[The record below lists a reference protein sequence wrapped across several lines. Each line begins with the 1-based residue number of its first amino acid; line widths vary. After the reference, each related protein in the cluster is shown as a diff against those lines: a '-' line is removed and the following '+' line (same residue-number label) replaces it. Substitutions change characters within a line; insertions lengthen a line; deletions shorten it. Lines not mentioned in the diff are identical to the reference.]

1 MTTQPTVTVRTFTQR
16 LSLTPRGARLARHLA
31 LHQLHAWGIPH
42 GSTASDTAGAIVAE
56 LAANAVTH
64 GRVPGRDFELRLSLV
79 TGSVRIEVTD
89 TRTGPRPPAPGA
101 VGRPEPL
108 DENGRGLVIVEAL
121 ADRWEVVERVPPPGK
136 TVRVEID
143 LPRWLALVRGL
154 ERRLDRDS
162 GPASGSAQV
171 GAGGWPVC
179 TDTAPAPP
187 KPTAAAAGS

>member
-1 MTTQPTVTVRTFTQR
+1 MTTQPPATIHTFTQR
-16 LSLTPRGARLARHLA
+16 LSPTPRGARLARHLA
-31 LHQLHAWGIPH
+31 LNQLHAWGIPH
-42 GSTASDTAGAIVAE
+42 RSDASDAAAVIVAE

-89 TRTGPRPPAPGA
+89 TRTGPHPPAPGA
-101 VGRPEPL
+101 VRQPEAL
-108 DENGRGLVIVEAL
+108 DETGRGLVLVEAL
-121 ADRWEVVERVPPPGK
+121 ADRWEVVDRVPPPGK

-143 LPRWLALVRGL
+143 VPRWLALVR
-154 ERRLDRDS
+154 RLDR
-162 GPASGSAQV
+162 ASGSAQV
-171 GAGGWPVC
+171 GPGGWSVC